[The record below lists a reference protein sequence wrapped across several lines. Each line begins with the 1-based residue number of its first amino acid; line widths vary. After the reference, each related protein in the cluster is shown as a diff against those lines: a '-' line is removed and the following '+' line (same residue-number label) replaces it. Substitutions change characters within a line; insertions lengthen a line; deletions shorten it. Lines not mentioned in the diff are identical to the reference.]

1 MKQKRLAFI
10 LSLSWII
17 SGYVLGQVRVID
29 NVDGRIVPYAQIMDE
44 KGVTIGFVD
53 ANGIFPENINKG
65 KVTIQHMS
73 YYPKEIECSK
83 FRKDTCISLTPRDY
97 MLDEV
102 EITSKANDY
111 IHLRTYFRSYQ
122 LNDSCLKYFKDGFA
136 DFFIR
141 LKSRKVKRFVT
152 QTRVLANEKMIS
164 EDKKHANML
173 VDKYITTPSLG
184 NGTLLEELKED
195 GCSYQPDSTLA
206 YLYDDGIRVGSVEK
220 DTKNG
225 VCVVTYDALEGKGE
239 KKGTL
244 FGYTT
249 RLVYNYQTEVYRNL
263 NEYKSF
269 IDLLCKKGYRKLFYR
284 YKKDPKE
291 QMVEVM
297 DELYVLKGEYIS
309 SDRMKDVISDL
320 KLAENKESVENLI
333 IPPLNEHFSFVLKT
347 EMMPIK

>member
-1 MKQKRLAFI
+1 M
-10 LSLSWII
+10 
-17 SGYVLGQVRVID
+17 LGQVRVID

-65 KVTIQHMS
+65 RVTLSFLNGVIKALIA
-73 YYPKEIECSK
+73 P
-83 FRKDTCISLTPRDY
+83 
-97 MLDEV
+97 
-102 EITSKANDY
+102 ITSFTLNP
-111 IHLRTYFRSYQ
+111 YF
-122 LNDSCLKYFKDGFA
+122 LKNIVVDDSCLKYFKDGFA

-164 EDKKHANML
+164 EDKKHTNML

-225 VCVVTYDALEGKGE
+225 VCVVTYDALEGRGE

-309 SDRMKDVISDL
+309 SDKMKDVISYL
-320 KLAENKESVENLI
+320 KLAENKESVENLM

-347 EMMPIK
+347 EMVPIK